1 MATDKQDIEDKKY
14 LAKILFTREQLDQNI
29 VAARVGVSEKTM
41 SKWVNEYNWRDLR
54 KRLLI
59 TKEQELNNLYEQLEA
74 LNTIIRASATKHA
87 DSKQSDI
94 QIKLTASIRNLE
106 SDLAIADLIESGTR
120 FIKYVQK
127 VGTFEQVMEMSDMWN
142 SFIQVSI
149 KK

>member
-1 MATDKQDIEDKKY
+1 MAADKQNIEDKKY
-14 LAKILFTREQLDQNI
+14 LAKILFTREHLDQKV
-29 VAARVGVSEKTM
+29 VAARVNVTEKTM
-41 SKWVNEYNWRDLR
+41 SSWVNDGNWKELR

-59 TKEQELNNLYEQLEA
+59 TKEQELSNLYEQLEA
-74 LNTIIRASATKHA
+74 LNTIIKSSATKHA

-106 SDLAIADLIESGTR
+106 SDLAIADLIESGIR

-142 SFIQVSI
+142 SFIQMSI